1 MLKKL
6 PIVTVSAI
14 NGIAAAA
21 GLQTALSCDL
31 VLATENSSFST
42 PGVKWGLFC
51 STPGVAL
58 IRSITS
64 EKKAREML
72 LFGEAISAKE
82 ALQYGLINKVVAGE
96 KELNDEVNG
105 YIEKLSHLSG

>member
-1 MLKKL
+1 
-6 PIVTVSAI
+6 
-14 NGIAAAA
+14 
-21 GLQTALSCDL
+21 
-31 VLATENSSFST
+31 
-42 PGVKWGLFC
+42 
-51 STPGVAL
+51 
-58 IRSITS
+58 
-64 EKKAREML
+64 ML